1 MEATKQKKEPGNRTV
16 TAPVG
21 MSKWELRQQQRQK
34 QRHAMMTGL
43 FKEQYAKHK
52 SQGALKDKPG
62 ALSVLFRRFNKMIDD
77 IFKSADRNGRLR
89 RCTMQSSHI
98 PKQMVQT
105 IKKASSASHLI
116 SLLHDL
122 IKWQDEKCKRVNP
135 NAWLKWVPKRAS
147 GITKLEASLQTR
159 KRFRTILL

>member
-1 MEATKQKKEPGNRTV
+1 MPPELTSTTTTTTSTTTTTTTTTTTSTTTTTKALTTTKTSTTTTTTTTTKALIVPVWQGRMEATKQKKEPGNRTV

-62 ALSVLFRRFNKMIDD
+62 ALR
-77 IFKSADRNGRLR
+77 
-89 RCTMQSSHI
+89 
-98 PKQMVQT
+98 
-105 IKKASSASHLI
+105 
-116 SLLHDL
+116 
-122 IKWQDEKCKRVNP
+122 
-135 NAWLKWVPKRAS
+135 
-147 GITKLEASLQTR
+147 
-159 KRFRTILL
+159 